1 LGDRFKYSELG
12 TVFGSIYLLGGC
24 LLARRSQ
31 RKAES
36 RKAKQWYKV
45 VSPEI
50 FGRAP
55 FGETIANDPERVV
68 GRIVETTLGDLTN
81 NFSKQNTKLKF
92 RVDRVAGDS
101 AYTKFLGHEMT
112 TDYVRSLVKRRTSR
126 IDAIVD
132 VTTIDGYQVRIKPS
146 CFTVK
151 RARANQVKSIRE
163 LSKRVILEKSKSLDL
178 NQLIQDV
185 VQGKMSLD
193 IYKEAKMIY
202 PLRRVE
208 VRKTEIITEPSMTM
222 AAPAPVPEAPPAPS

>member
-1 LGDRFKYSELG
+1 M
-12 TVFGSIYLLGGC
+12 
-24 LLARRSQ
+24 ARRSQ

-45 VSPEI
+45 ISPEM

-55 FGETIANDPERVV
+55 VGETIANDPERIV
-68 GRIVETTLGDLTN
+68 GRVIETTLGDLTN
-81 NFSKQNTKLKF
+81 NFSKQNTKLRF

-101 AYTKFLGHEMT
+101 AYTRFLGHEMT
-112 TDYVRSLVKRRTSR
+112 TDYIRSLVKRRTSR

-132 VTTIDGYQVRIKPS
+132 VTTTDGYQVRVKPS

-163 LSKRVILEKSKSLDL
+163 ISKQVVMQKASGLDL
-178 NQLIQDV
+178 NQLIQEV
-185 VQGKMSLD
+185 VLGKLSLD
-193 IYKEAKMIY
+193 IYKEAKMVY

-208 VRKTEIITEPSMTM
+208 VRKTEIVTEPSIIP
-222 AAPAPVPEAPPAPS
+222 APAPTAEAPAST

>member
-1 LGDRFKYSELG
+1 
-12 TVFGSIYLLGGC
+12 
-24 LLARRSQ
+24 LARRSQ
-31 RKAES
+31 RKADS
-36 RKAKQWYKV
+36 RKAKQWYKI
-45 VSPEI
+45 VSPEM
-50 FGRAP
+50 FGRVP
-55 FGETIANDPERVV
+55 FGETIANDPERIV
-68 GRIVETTLGDLTN
+68 GRIIETTLGDLTN

-126 IDAIVD
+126 IDTTVD
-132 VTTIDGYQVRIKPS
+132 VTTTDGYTVRIKPS

-151 RARANQVKSIRE
+151 RARANQVKCIRD
-163 LSKRVILEKSKSLDL
+163 LSKNVVVERSKNLDL

-185 VQGKMSLD
+185 VGGKISLD

-208 VRKTEIITEPSMTM
+208 VRKTEIRTEPALSGSGPVPP
-222 AAPAPVPEAPPAPS
+222 AAPSAS

>member
-1 LGDRFKYSELG
+1 
-12 TVFGSIYLLGGC
+12 
-24 LLARRSQ
+24 LARRSQ

-45 VSPEI
+45 VSPEM

-55 FGETIANDPERVV
+55 FGETVANDPERIV

-101 AYTKFLGHEMT
+101 AYTKFIGHEMT

-126 IDAIVD
+126 IDTIVD
-132 VTTIDGYQVRIKPS
+132 VTTTDGYQVRIKPS

-163 LSKRVILEKSKSLDL
+163 LSKKVILEKSKSLDM

-185 VQGKMSLD
+185 VSGKMSLD

-208 VRKTEIITEPSMTM
+208 VRKTEIRSEPSITP
-222 AAPAPVPEAPPAPS
+222 AAPAAAPASA

>member
-1 LGDRFKYSELG
+1 M
-12 TVFGSIYLLGGC
+12 
-24 LLARRSQ
+24 ARRSQ

-45 VSPEI
+45 VSPEM
-50 FGRAP
+50 FGRVP
-55 FGETIANDPERVV
+55 FGETVANDPERVV

-92 RVDRVAGDS
+92 KIDRVAGDS

-126 IDAIVD
+126 IDSIVD
-132 VTTIDGYQVRIKPS
+132 VVTTDGYHVRVKPS

-163 LSKRVILEKSKSLDL
+163 LSKRVVLERSKSLDL
-178 NQLIQDV
+178 NQLIQEAV
-185 VQGKMSLD
+185 GGKISLD
-193 IYKEAKMIY
+193 IYKEAKAIY

-208 VRKTEIITEPSMTM
+208 VRKTEIKYEPVM
-222 AAPAPVPEAPPAPS
+222 ATATPSSVPEAPTAQS

>member
-1 LGDRFKYSELG
+1 M
-12 TVFGSIYLLGGC
+12 
-24 LLARRSQ
+24 ARRSQ
-31 RKAES
+31 RKADS
-36 RKAKQWYKV
+36 RKAKLWYKV
-45 VSPEI
+45 VSPEM
-50 FGRAP
+50 FGRSP
-55 FGETIANDPERVV
+55 FGETIANDPERIV

-92 RVDRVAGDS
+92 KVDRVAGDS

-112 TDYVRSLVKRRTSR
+112 SDYLRSLVKRRTSR

-132 VTTIDGYQVRIKPS
+132 VTTTDGYQVRVKPS

-163 LSKRVILEKSKSLDL
+163 LSKKVIMERSKSLDL
-178 NQLIQDV
+178 NQLIQDAV
-185 VQGKMSLD
+185 GGKISLD

-208 VRKTEIITEPSMTM
+208 VRKTEIVTEPGPS
-222 AAPAPVPEAPPAPS
+222 APAPSLVPEAPTA